1 MQFLFNHGGFYIR
14 EGMAPMILLDQPWR
28 LDIVSRFPG
37 VVTLWVSHPFY
48 EIL

>member
-37 VVTLWVSHPFY
+37 VVTFRVPQPLY
-48 EIL
+48 EVL